1 MSSSKDVPNLLT
13 ILSERQAESK
23 ILWEI
28 STKFNLPSKNKNIAS
43 DSLPQKTSILVLLN
57 CHPKTVSKS
66 IKLKINQY

>member
-43 DSLPQKTSILVLLN
+43 DSLPQKTSILV

-66 IKLKINQY
+66 IKIKINQY